1 MNFAGPIDKSKP
13 HPGWKPIIRQYA
25 SGARKIYTNDAGK
38 IAKSI
43 PQTHRLSQ
51 NLCTQSLV
59 ESSIPKAE
67 ILPSI
72 VQVSPKLRIMARMFD
87 IPTPFLRERN
97 ILTRSSAIVM
107 ASGAIGGATEDL
119 RSASI
124 FSLSVPQPVT
134 HHTVSLPDLPS
145 SSLDELDIRG
155 DLHKRRIEWD
165 KLRLKL
171 PLSAFIAMCGGQR
184 NWNNTPPAEARE
196 AIERK
201 AIKAAGRNGSS
212 LARDRRCLEKY
223 DEYRSLKHITFPP
236 FPVPPAIATNM
247 AQHYMVSSDSFA
259 EGKGTSIG
267 PGYMAAWAHMRNHF
281 GLDVNLEAPVA
292 DSISKHASSGEKK
305 AEPIPLWVW
314 DLIESQ
320 CEGPDTPARFMR
332 RNLWIM
338 IYTSTRA
345 QDFHRS
351 KSSNKYDIPRAE
363 VILEITITK
372 NGEEHV
378 VVPIHAQGLRGRIG
392 WLKQH
397 FEQMHLFGFSTP
409 DFDGPLESARDF
421 NGKRMTSD
429 KFSSIIPDIIATTGV
444 SKAAIKQMKITGHS
458 SHSTMDVIASVL
470 MWSDTARNDLGR
482 WRKSGGQ
489 NVMHHRYA
497 TRASAINQMYIR
509 ATLILAVIDIAPP
522 PYARGFDVEHMRDSP
537 FYDAS
542 MYVGQFVTFSI
553 RDSDGEPVRIDY
565 ISAD

>member
-43 PQTHRLSQ
+43 PETHRLSQ

-247 AQHYMVSSDSFA
+247 AQHYMF
-259 EGKGTSIG
+259 
-267 PGYMAAWAHMRNHF
+267 
-281 GLDVNLEAPVA
+281 
-292 DSISKHASSGEKK
+292 
-305 AEPIPLWVW
+305 
-314 DLIESQ
+314 
-320 CEGPDTPARFMR
+320 
-332 RNLWIM
+332 
-338 IYTSTRA
+338 
-345 QDFHRS
+345 
-351 KSSNKYDIPRAE
+351 
-363 VILEITITK
+363 
-372 NGEEHV
+372 
-378 VVPIHAQGLRGRIG
+378 
-392 WLKQH
+392 
-397 FEQMHLFGFSTP
+397 
-409 DFDGPLESARDF
+409 
-421 NGKRMTSD
+421 
-429 KFSSIIPDIIATTGV
+429 
-444 SKAAIKQMKITGHS
+444 
-458 SHSTMDVIASVL
+458 
-470 MWSDTARNDLGR
+470 
-482 WRKSGGQ
+482 
-489 NVMHHRYA
+489 
-497 TRASAINQMYIR
+497 
-509 ATLILAVIDIAPP
+509 
-522 PYARGFDVEHMRDSP
+522 
-537 FYDAS
+537 
-542 MYVGQFVTFSI
+542 
-553 RDSDGEPVRIDY
+553 
-565 ISAD
+565 